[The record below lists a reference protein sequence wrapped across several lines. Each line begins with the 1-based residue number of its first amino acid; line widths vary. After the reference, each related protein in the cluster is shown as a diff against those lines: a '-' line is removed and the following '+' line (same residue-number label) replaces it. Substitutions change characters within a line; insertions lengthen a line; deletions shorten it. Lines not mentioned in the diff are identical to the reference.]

1 MIGSQMQTLETT
13 DDARMGSYV
22 RRLRR
27 ARGLTLVQLADLVGL
42 SQPFLS
48 QVERG
53 QARPSMASLSKIAQA
68 LGSSQLELV
77 AGAAGLSRPATEERH
92 SLVRAGQGDRGPYG
106 LGEAELLVGGDRPF
120 YPMVFTADNSDPSAF
135 HSHPEDEFLHVL
147 AGACTIDLDGRVL
160 ELGEGDSLFY
170 AGGTPHRWYAPD
182 GSRYRLFVVKQHLAV
197 FGGPEDSDPSLVAEL
212 KGAR

>member
-1 MIGSQMQTLETT
+1 MIGSQMETAAT
-13 DDARMGSYV
+13 SDDERMGSYV

-53 QARPSMASLSKIAQA
+53 QARPSMASLNRIAHA

-77 AGAAGLSRPATEERH
+77 AGAAGLARPAVEERH

-106 LGEAELLVGGDRPF
+106 LGEARLLVGGDRPF
-120 YPMVFTADNSDPSAF
+120 YPMLFSADNTDPSDF
-135 HSHPEDEFLHVL
+135 HSHPEDEFLYVL
-147 AGACTIDLDGRVL
+147 AGRCAVDLDDQVL
-160 ELGEGDSLFY
+160 ELSVGDSLY
-170 AGGTPHRWYAPD
+170 YPGGTPHRWY
-182 GSRYRLFVVKQHLAV
+182 SRDAGPYQLFVVKQHMAV
-197 FGGPEDSDPSLVAEL
+197 YGGGDSDPSLVAEL
-212 KGAR
+212 KGGR